1 MIRTGV
7 KRSMTTNSS
16 VGSKTKSKLN
26 ASVLDGALKSVLE
39 EASSKLRDI
48 SAEMA
53 GHLEDQVANP
63 EYVEGQDVVADR
75 LIEWVADIFA
85 ISEDIGFYL
94 NPPAEK

>member
-7 KRSMTTNSS
+7 NRSTTTNSS
-16 VGSKTKSKLN
+16 VSSKTKLN
-26 ASVLDGALKSVLE
+26 SSVSDDALKSVLE
-39 EASSKLRDI
+39 EASSNLRDI
-48 SAEMA
+48 SAKMA
-53 GHLEDQVANP
+53 GYLEDQVANP

-85 ISEDIGFYL
+85 ISEDINFYL